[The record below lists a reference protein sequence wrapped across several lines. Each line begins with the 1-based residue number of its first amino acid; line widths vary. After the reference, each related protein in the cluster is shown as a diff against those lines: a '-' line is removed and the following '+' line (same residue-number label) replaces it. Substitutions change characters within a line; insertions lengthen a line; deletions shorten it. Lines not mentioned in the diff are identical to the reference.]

1 MGDEKKQ
8 KYTNDNN
15 KFETKSEVM
24 ALDPSKNNKQKV
36 RFNEAETYNQ
46 KRANLNNYQSPVV
59 TNSLKQKALSTVGFK
74 GVNTSFEKELATRFK
89 HLNQRDD

>member
-1 MGDEKKQ
+1 MLTVKTVKLNRSLVRRGTMGDEKKQ

-59 TNSLKQKALSTVGFK
+59 TNSLK
-74 GVNTSFEKELATRFK
+74 
-89 HLNQRDD
+89 